1 MAFVKPESNRFAQ
14 IKVLGVGGGGGNCI
28 NSMVADEQIKGID
41 FVAINTDAQALLT
54 SQSPIKIQIGEKL
67 TRGLGA
73 GGNPEIGQKAAEE
86 SIEKIK
92 KLIAGSDMVFITGG
106 EGEGTCTGAAPVIAR
121 AAKEMGI
128 LTVAVVTKPF
138 HFEGHKRMAAANE
151 GISQLEDQVDTLIVV
166 PNQKLL
172 SSVNPKTSLVEAF
185 KMVDSVLI
193 SGVEGIAGLITKPG
207 LINLDFADVKA
218 IIANA
223 GSALMGIGEAEG
235 DKRAVKAAQ
244 MAADSP
250 LLETSIEG
258 ARGIL
263 FNISG
268 GQDLG
273 IKEVEEAAEIIFSQ
287 ADPDANIIFGA
298 TIDKQLGEKI
308 KITLIATGFD
318 QSKTRLSRLAK
329 NTQPNQVINQNLQ
342 GFTPQN
348 KNPKGQV
355 IFDNSQK
362 KTLTKNYFPD
372 SDNQVAD
379 QGEGKAFPVL
389 EDLGE
394 EYETPAFL
402 RQGKKKLVN

>member
-106 EGEGTCTGAAPVIAR
+106 EGGGTCTGAAPVIAR

>member
-14 IKVLGVGGGGGNCI
+14 IKVLGIGGGGGNCL
-28 NSMVADEQIKGID
+28 NSMVADGKIKEID

-54 SQSPIKIQIGEKL
+54 SQAPIKIQIGEKL

-92 KLIAGSDMVFITGG
+92 KLITGSDMVFLTGG
-106 EGEGTCTGAAPVIAR
+106 EGGGTCTGAAPVIAQ

-151 GISQLEDQVDTLIVV
+151 GIAQLKDQVDTLIVV

-172 SSVNPKTSLVEAF
+172 SSVDQKTSLVEAF

-207 LINLDFADVKA
+207 LINLDFADVKT

-235 DKRAVKAAQ
+235 EKRAVKAAQ
-244 MAADSP
+244 MATDSP

-258 ARGIL
+258 ARGVL
-263 FNISG
+263 FNIAG
-268 GQDLG
+268 GPNLG

-298 TIDKQLGEKI
+298 TIDQQLEEKI

-318 QSKTRLSRLAK
+318 NSKTRLSRLAK
-329 NTQPNQVINQNLQ
+329 NTQPKQTIGQSSKSPE
-342 GFTPQN
+342 PQN
-348 KNPKGQV
+348 SRSGRQI
-355 IFDNSQK
+355 IFDNRQSRS
-362 KTLTKNYFPD
+362 F
-372 SDNQVAD
+372 SDKDFSNQPKEE
-379 QGEGKAFPVL
+379 QPEEKALPIP

-402 RQGKKKLVN
+402 RQGKKKLIN

>member
-28 NSMVADEQIKGID
+28 NSMVSDDQIDGID

-54 SQSPIKIQIGEKL
+54 SQAPIKIQIGEKL

-73 GGNPEIGQKAAEE
+73 GGDPEIGQKAAEE

-106 EGEGTCTGAAPVIAR
+106 EGGGTCTGAAPVIAQ

-138 HFEGHKRMAAANE
+138 HFEGHRRMAAANE
-151 GISQLEDQVDTLIVV
+151 GITQLKNQVDTLIVV

-172 SSVNPKTSLVEAF
+172 SSVDQKTSLVEAF

-235 DKRAVKAAQ
+235 EKRAVKAAQ

-263 FNISG
+263 FNITG

-273 IKEVEEAAEIIFSQ
+273 IKEVEEAAEVIFSQ

-318 QSKTRLSRLAK
+318 ISKTRLSRLAK
-329 NTQPNQVINQNLQ
+329 STQPNQVIDGQTIQ
-342 GFTPQN
+342 GFSSQN
-348 KNPKGQV
+348 SNPKGQV

-362 KTLTKNYFPD
+362 SFLPKENFPNHQEEDQKEKTLPI
-372 SDNQVAD
+372 
-379 QGEGKAFPVL
+379 P

-402 RQGKKKLVN
+402 RQGKKKLIN

>member
-14 IKVLGVGGGGGNCI
+14 IKVLGIGGGGGNCL
-28 NSMVADEQIKGID
+28 NSMVDDGQIEGID

-92 KLIAGSDMVFITGG
+92 KLIAGSDMIFITGG
-106 EGEGTCTGAAPVIAR
+106 EGGGTCTGAAPVIAQ

-138 HFEGHKRMAAANE
+138 HFEGHRRMASANE
-151 GISQLEDQVDTLIVV
+151 GIAKLKDKVDTLIVV

-172 SSVNPKTSLVEAF
+172 SSIDEKVSLVEAF

-207 LINLDFADVKA
+207 LINLDFADVKT

-223 GSALMGIGEAEG
+223 GSALMGIGEAKG
-235 DKRAVKAAQ
+235 DKRAIKAAQ
-244 MAADSP
+244 MATESP

-263 FNISG
+263 FNITG

-273 IKEVEEAAEIIFSQ
+273 MKEIEKAAEIIFSQ
-287 ADPDANIIFGA
+287 ADPDANIIFGT
-298 TIDKQLGEKI
+298 TIDEKIDEKI

-318 QSKTRLSRLAK
+318 QSKIRLSRLAK
-329 NTQPNQVINQNLQ
+329 NTQKSEISDQPPQ
-342 GFTPQN
+342 GFTPQE
-348 KNPKGQV
+348 KSQKSQV
-355 IFDNSQK
+355 IFDNRQEELPEEEKKK
-362 KTLTKNYFPD
+362 KTL
-372 SDNQVAD
+372 
-379 QGEGKAFPVL
+379 PVP

-402 RQGKKKLVN
+402 RQGKKKLIN

>member
-14 IKVLGVGGGGGNCI
+14 IKVLGIGGGGGNCV
-28 NSMVADEQIKGID
+28 NTMVTSGQIEGID

-54 SQSPIKIQIGEKL
+54 SEASIKIQIGEKL

-73 GGNPEIGQKAAEE
+73 GGNPDIGKKAAEE

-106 EGEGTCTGAAPVIAR
+106 EGGGTCTGAAPIIAQ

-138 HFEGHKRMAAANE
+138 HFEGHRRMAAANE
-151 GISQLEDQVDTLIVV
+151 GINLLKDRVDTLIVV

-172 SSVNPKTSLVEAF
+172 SSVDQKMTLIEAF

-207 LINLDFADVKA
+207 LINLDFADVKT

-223 GSALMGIGEAEG
+223 GSALMGIGEAKGE
-235 DKRAVKAAQ
+235 KRAVKAARL
-244 MAADSP
+244 ATESP

-263 FNISG
+263 FNITG

-273 IKEVEEAAEIIFSQ
+273 MKEIEEAAEIIFSQ

-298 TIDKQLGEKI
+298 TIDDQFSEKI

-318 QSKTRLSRLAK
+318 QNKTRLTRLAK
-329 NTQPNQVINQNLQ
+329 SNQPSGIINQISQ
-342 GFTPQN
+342 GFSPQRTN
-348 KNPKGQV
+348 QKNRI
-355 IFDNSQK
+355 IFEDTHLK
-362 KTLTKNYFPD
+362 KTKIQNEIE
-372 SDNQVAD
+372 DNQINEN
-379 QGEGKAFPVL
+379 QGPSL
-389 EDLGE
+389 TPEDLGE
-394 EYETPAFL
+394 EYETPTFL

>member
-1 MAFVKPESNRFAQ
+1 VAFVKPESNRFAQ
-14 IKVLGVGGGGGNCI
+14 IKVLGVGGGGGNCL
-28 NSMVADEQIKGID
+28 NSMVADDQIKEID

-54 SQSPIKIQIGEKL
+54 SQAPIKIQIGEKL

-92 KLIAGSDMVFITGG
+92 KLITGSDMVFITGG
-106 EGEGTCTGAAPVIAR
+106 EGGGTCTGAAPVIAR

-151 GISQLEDQVDTLIVV
+151 GIAQLKDQVDTLIVV

-172 SSVNPKTSLVEAF
+172 SSVNQKTSLVEAF

-207 LINLDFADVKA
+207 LINLDFADVKT

-235 DKRAVKAAQ
+235 EKRAVKAAQ

-258 ARGIL
+258 ARGVL
-263 FNISG
+263 FNISSG
-268 GQDLG
+268 PILG
-273 IKEVEEAAEIIFSQ
+273 IKEVEEAAKIIFSQ

-298 TIDKQLGEKI
+298 TIDQQLGEKI

-318 QSKTRLSRLAK
+318 NSKIRLSRLAK
-329 NTQPNQVINQNLQ
+329 NTQPRQAFGQS
-342 GFTPQN
+342 P
-348 KNPKGQV
+348 KNPESQNSHTSGQV
-355 IFDNSQK
+355 IFDNSQG
-362 KTLTKNYFPD
+362 NSFPKDD
-372 SDNQVAD
+372 SSNHQKEEKPK
-379 QGEGKAFPVL
+379 EGALPIP

-402 RQGKKKLVN
+402 RQGKKKLIN

>member
-14 IKVLGVGGGGGNCI
+14 IKVLGIGGGGGNCL
-28 NSMVADEQIKGID
+28 NSMVDDGQIEGID

-73 GGNPEIGQKAAEE
+73 GGNPEVGQKAAEE

-92 KLIAGSDMVFITGG
+92 KLIAGSDMIFITGG
-106 EGEGTCTGAAPVIAR
+106 EGGGTFTGAAPVIAQ

-138 HFEGHKRMAAANE
+138 HFEGHRRMASANE
-151 GISQLEDQVDTLIVV
+151 GIAKLKDKVDTLIVV

-172 SSVNPKTSLVEAF
+172 SSIDEKVSLVEAF

-193 SGVEGIAGLITKPG
+193 SGVEGIAGLITQPG
-207 LINLDFADVKA
+207 LINLDFADVKT

-223 GSALMGIGEAEG
+223 GSALMGIGEAGG
-235 DKRAVKAAQ
+235 DKRATKAAQ
-244 MAADSP
+244 MATESP

-263 FNISG
+263 FNITG

-273 IKEVEEAAEIIFSQ
+273 MKEIEKAAEIIFSQ
-287 ADPDANIIFGA
+287 ADPDANIIFGTA
-298 TIDKQLGEKI
+298 IDEKMEDKI

-318 QSKTRLSRLAK
+318 QSKIRLSRLAK
-329 NTQPNQVINQNLQ
+329 STQKSEISDQPSQ
-342 GFTPQN
+342 GFTPQE
-348 KNPKGQV
+348 KNQV
-355 IFDNSQK
+355 IFDNRQENIPEEGDKK
-362 KTLTKNYFPD
+362 KTL
-372 SDNQVAD
+372 
-379 QGEGKAFPVL
+379 PVP

-402 RQGKKKLVN
+402 RQGKKKLIN

>member
-28 NSMVADEQIKGID
+28 NSMVSDDQIDGID

-54 SQSPIKIQIGEKL
+54 SQAPIKIQIGEKL

-73 GGNPEIGQKAAEE
+73 GGDPEIGQKAAEE

-106 EGEGTCTGAAPVIAR
+106 EGGGTCTGAAPVIAQ

-138 HFEGHKRMAAANE
+138 HFEGHRRMAAANE
-151 GISQLEDQVDTLIVV
+151 GITQLKNQVDTLIVV

-172 SSVNPKTSLVEAF
+172 SSVDQKTSLVEAF

-235 DKRAVKAAQ
+235 EKRAVKAAQ

-263 FNISG
+263 FNITG

-273 IKEVEEAAEIIFSQ
+273 IKEVEEAAEVIFSQ

-318 QSKTRLSRLAK
+318 ISKTRLSRLAK
-329 NTQPNQVINQNLQ
+329 STQPNQVIDGQTIQ
-342 GFTPQN
+342 GFSSQN
-348 KNPKGQV
+348 SNPKGQV

-362 KTLTKNYFPD
+362 SFLPKENFP
-372 SDNQVAD
+372 NHQEED
-379 QGEGKAFPVL
+379 QKEKALPIP

-402 RQGKKKLVN
+402 RQGKKKLIN

>member
-73 GGNPEIGQKAAEE
+73 GGNPEVGQKAAEE

-106 EGEGTCTGAAPVIAR
+106 EGGGTCTGAAPVIAR

>member
-1 MAFVKPESNRFAQ
+1 VAFVKPESNRFAQ
-14 IKVLGVGGGGGNCI
+14 IKVLGIGGGGGNCI
-28 NSMVADEQIKGID
+28 NSMVNSGEIEGID

-73 GGNPEIGQKAAEE
+73 GGNPDIGQKAAEE

-92 KLIAGSDMVFITGG
+92 KLIAGSDMIFITGG
-106 EGEGTCTGAAPVIAR
+106 EGGGTCTGASPVIAQ

-138 HFEGHKRMAAANE
+138 HFEGHRRMASANE
-151 GISQLEDQVDTLIVV
+151 GIAKLKDRVDTLIVV

-172 SSVNPKTSLVEAF
+172 SSIDEKVSLVEAF

-193 SGVEGIAGLITKPG
+193 SGVEGIAGLITNPG
-207 LINLDFADVKA
+207 LINLDFADVKT
-218 IIANA
+218 IIAKA
-223 GSALMGIGEAEG
+223 GSALMGIGEAKG
-235 DKRAVKAAQ
+235 DKRAIKAAQ
-244 MAADSP
+244 MAAESP

-263 FNISG
+263 FNITG
-268 GQDLG
+268 GEDLG
-273 IKEVEEAAEIIFSQ
+273 MKEIEEAAEIIFSQ
-287 ADPDANIIFGA
+287 ADPDANIIFG
-298 TIDKQLGEKI
+298 TTVDEKIEEKI

-318 QSKTRLSRLAK
+318 QSKIRLSRLAK
-329 NTQPNQVINQNLQ
+329 NTQKSEISDQALD
-342 GFTPQN
+342 GFTPQE
-348 KNPKGQV
+348 KSKKGQV
-355 IFDNSQK
+355 IFDNRQK
-362 KTLTKNYFPD
+362 TPSKEKEEEKTLSVT
-372 SDNQVAD
+372 
-379 QGEGKAFPVL
+379 

>member
-14 IKVLGVGGGGGNCI
+14 IKVLGIGGGGGNCL
-28 NSMVADEQIKGID
+28 NSMVDDGQIEGID

-92 KLIAGSDMVFITGG
+92 KLIAGSDMIFITGG
-106 EGEGTCTGAAPVIAR
+106 EGGGTCTGAAPVIAQ

-138 HFEGHKRMAAANE
+138 HFEGHRRMASANE
-151 GISQLEDQVDTLIVV
+151 GIAKLKDKVDTLIVV

-172 SSVNPKTSLVEAF
+172 SSIDEKVSLVEAF

-207 LINLDFADVKA
+207 LINLDFADVKT

-223 GSALMGIGEAEG
+223 GSALMGIGEAKG
-235 DKRAVKAAQ
+235 DKRAIKAAQ
-244 MAADSP
+244 MATESP

-263 FNISG
+263 FNITG

-273 IKEVEEAAEIIFSQ
+273 MKEIEKAAEIIFSQ
-287 ADPDANIIFGA
+287 ADPDANIIFGT
-298 TIDKQLGEKI
+298 TIDEKIDEKI

-318 QSKTRLSRLAK
+318 QSKIRLSRLAK
-329 NTQPNQVINQNLQ
+329 NTQKSEIYDQPPQ
-342 GFTPQN
+342 GFTPQE
-348 KNPKGQV
+348 KSQKSQV
-355 IFDNSQK
+355 IFDNRQEELPEEEKKK
-362 KTLTKNYFPD
+362 KTL
-372 SDNQVAD
+372 
-379 QGEGKAFPVL
+379 PVP

-402 RQGKKKLVN
+402 RQGKKKLIN

>member
-14 IKVLGVGGGGGNCI
+14 IKVLGIGGGGGNCL
-28 NSMVADEQIKGID
+28 NSMVDDGQIEGID

-73 GGNPEIGQKAAEE
+73 GGNPEVGQKAAEE

-92 KLIAGSDMVFITGG
+92 KLIAGSDMIFITGG
-106 EGEGTCTGAAPVIAR
+106 EGGGTFTGAAPVIAQ

-138 HFEGHKRMAAANE
+138 HFEGHRRMASANE
-151 GISQLEDQVDTLIVV
+151 GIAKLKDKVDTLIVV

-172 SSVNPKTSLVEAF
+172 SSIDEKVSLVEAF

-193 SGVEGIAGLITKPG
+193 SGVEGIAGLITQPG
-207 LINLDFADVKA
+207 LINLDFADVKT

-223 GSALMGIGEAEG
+223 GSALMGIGEAGG
-235 DKRAVKAAQ
+235 DKRATKAAQ
-244 MAADSP
+244 MATESP

-263 FNISG
+263 FNITG

-273 IKEVEEAAEIIFSQ
+273 MKEIEKAAEIIFSQ
-287 ADPDANIIFGA
+287 ADPDANIIFGTA
-298 TIDKQLGEKI
+298 IDEKMEDKI

-318 QSKTRLSRLAK
+318 QSKIRLSRLAK
-329 NTQPNQVINQNLQ
+329 STQKSEISDQPSQ
-342 GFTPQN
+342 GFTPQE
-348 KNPKGQV
+348 KNQV
-355 IFDNSQK
+355 IFDNRQENISEEEDKK
-362 KTLTKNYFPD
+362 KTL
-372 SDNQVAD
+372 
-379 QGEGKAFPVL
+379 PVP

-402 RQGKKKLVN
+402 RQGKKKLIN